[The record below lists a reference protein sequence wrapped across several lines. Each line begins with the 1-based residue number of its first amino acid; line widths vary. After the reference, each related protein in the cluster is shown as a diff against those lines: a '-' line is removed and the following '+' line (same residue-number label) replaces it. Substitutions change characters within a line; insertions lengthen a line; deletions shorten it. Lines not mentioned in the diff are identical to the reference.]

1 MIGTRSWPR
10 SVAIGRDLAIGF
22 VFAVF
27 VVVALAEMEQV
38 DRPVADLSLT
48 VVVLSA
54 IQGVR
59 QAHDHRHS
67 GRRMML
73 AWGVAGV
80 AGSAAVIVGMVLV
93 AHAIGPSVRAQ
104 AWLPPVLVGLA
115 AVGAIGLFVRSVIR
129 EPTKDGRAIAIGE
142 GLALCVVPL
151 GIWLVATG
159 PGELLNSVGAGLA
172 IAGPVI
178 LYWLQRERRRRE
190 LEHGSIT

>member
-1 MIGTRSWPR
+1 
-10 SVAIGRDLAIGF
+10 
-22 VFAVF
+22 
-27 VVVALAEMEQV
+27 
-38 DRPVADLSLT
+38 
-48 VVVLSA
+48 
-54 IQGVR
+54 
-59 QAHDHRHS
+59 
-67 GRRMML
+67 
-73 AWGVAGV
+73 
-80 AGSAAVIVGMVLV
+80 
-93 AHAIGPSVRAQ
+93 
-104 AWLPPVLVGLA
+104 
-115 AVGAIGLFVRSVIR
+115 VIR